1 MDSDAKFEFPDYP
14 ANPSRYQECI
24 EKVDE
29 TLKAMP
35 KEELMG
41 AYRIMKKVSEFF
53 WELHFNKYAILS
65 QRGVVKTLDEI
76 TENLCQELHQNTK
89 KDDGSGPRHY
99 FPT

>member
-1 MDSDAKFEFPDYP
+1 MDSEIKFEFPDSI
-14 ANPSRYQECI
+14 ANPPRYYECI

-29 TLKAMP
+29 TLQYMS

-53 WELHFNKYAILS
+53 WTEYFGNSVVLS
-65 QRGVVKTLDEI
+65 QRGIVKTLDEI
-76 TENLCQELHQNTK
+76 TENICQELHQPTK
-89 KDDGSGPRHY
+89 KDDGSGPRQY

>member
-1 MDSDAKFEFPDYP
+1 MASDAKFEFPDCP
-14 ANPSRYQECI
+14 ANPSRYHECI

-29 TLKAMP
+29 TLKSMN

-53 WELHFNKYAILS
+53 WTEYFDKCTVLS

-76 TENLCQELHQNTK
+76 TENLSQELYEKTK
-89 KDDGSGPRHY
+89 KDGGSGPRHY